1 MMLEF
6 MLDAAPGP
14 ECDVALL
21 IFYPA
26 FSQISSKRKDE
37 NAGFLQN
44 LGETWCG
51 GSGQRQHGGCLK
63 MALRLAPVYYSWHA
77 AQTHG
82 KVLEL
87 PLAVKSFCL
96 AWSVAL
102 AFVLR
107 SFSTPVFSVVLPWM
121 WHCSCVALSSSVSFS
136 SSYFYL
142 SLSVLSFTPA
152 ETKRPLWL

>member
-1 MMLEF
+1 MLEF
-6 MLDAAPGP
+6 MLDAAAGP

-21 IFYPA
+21 IFYPLA
-26 FSQISSKRKDE
+26 RSAPKERMKMQVFCRILVKRGVVSQDR
-37 NAGFLQN
+37 
-44 LGETWCG
+44 
-51 GSGQRQHGGCLK
+51 GSTGGCLK
-63 MALRLAPVYYSWHA
+63 MALRLSPVYYSWHA

-96 AWSVAL
+96 AWSVVL